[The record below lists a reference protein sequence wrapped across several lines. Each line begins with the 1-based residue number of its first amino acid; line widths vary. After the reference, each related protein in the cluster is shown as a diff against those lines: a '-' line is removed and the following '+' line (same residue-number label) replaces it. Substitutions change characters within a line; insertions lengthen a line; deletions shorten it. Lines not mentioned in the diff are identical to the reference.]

1 MLVAAVIVTG
11 LAFAAL
17 FVVIVLMAVQTDI

>member
-1 MLVAAVIVTG
+1 MFVAAVIVTG

>member
-1 MLVAAVIVTG
+1 MFVAAVTVTG

-17 FVVIVLMAVQTDI
+17 FVVIVLMAVQTDN